1 MDREITPYMPTRD
14 AVGPTRSP
22 FYGAESFT
30 YLPEGNTTS
39 APASQQ
45 LNYGGRNEGNRTFGY
60 IGTREKCGPCK
71 QRSHDRA
78 ISLSCCSVEIAQ
90 FLFQKG

>member
-1 MDREITPYMPTRD
+1 M
-14 AVGPTRSP
+14 ARSRLHIYRKVTLP
-22 FYGAESFT
+22 LPCKPAAE
-30 YLPEGNTTS
+30 LR
-39 APASQQ
+39 
-45 LNYGGRNEGNRTFGY
+45 GRNEGNRTFGY